1 MTDDTREIAVTAPR
15 ELAERSGSANV
26 MAMIAG
32 AASDPAFNVDKLER
46 LLALHEQMRARESRE
61 AYMAALAAVQAELPP
76 IPERGKI
83 TNREGKTQ
91 STYAFWEDVNE
102 VIKPILMKHG
112 LALSFR
118 TAVTD
123 AKVIVTGVL
132 SHAAGH
138 AEETSL
144 ALPSDTSGS
153 KNAVQAV
160 GSSVSY
166 GKRYTAG
173 ALLNLTSR
181 GEDDDGRAAAGDA
194 PITDEQVQ
202 KLQDMIAES
211 NSDIEKFCKFMAV
224 ESVPAIR
231 AKDFEK
237 AADALNKAI
246 AADARRRAAKT
257 EAPK

>member
-1 MTDDTREIAVTAPR
+1 MADNTMEIAVTAPR
-15 ELAERSGSANV
+15 ELAAQSGSANV

-32 AASDPAFNVDKLER
+32 AASDPTFNVDKLER

-83 TNREGKTQ
+83 AIGAKVQ
-91 STYAFWEDVNE
+91 STYALWEDVNDI
-102 VIKPILMKHG
+102 IKPILMRHG

-123 AKVIVTGVL
+123 GKVIITGVL
-132 SHAAGH
+132 SHSAGH

-181 GEDDDGRAAAGDA
+181 GEDDDGRAAAGNA
-194 PITDEQVQ
+194 PISPEQ
-202 KLQDMIAES
+202 LQALQALIEQTGADV
-211 NSDIEKFCKFMAV
+211 EKFCRYM
-224 ESVPAIR
+224 SVASLADIR
-231 AKDFEK
+231 AGEFDK
-237 AADALNKAI
+237 AESALKM
-246 AADARRRAAKT
+246 KK
-257 EAPK
+257 PVQK